1 MLMVRCGMVLCS
13 ALQLV
18 SRVTVDFGRA
28 RFNLFVVNHCWRVFK

>member
-18 SRVTVDFGRA
+18 SRVTVDFDGA
-28 RFNLFVVNHCWRVFK
+28 RFNLFVVNHSWRVFK